1 MLSNKP
7 KGGNPVSSYRSLLTE
22 YPVGARRRVLL
33 AVVVLAL
40 FISAFEGQLAPVL
53 PLLLADLGM
62 SLKTYGLI
70 TAGSLVFGAI
80 AGYLGGE
87 LADRVGRVKILV
99 PFMFISAGACVFM
112 ATAESVAHF
121 ATARM
126 LLAFVEGIAVAG
138 TQPLIRDFTPRMGRA
153 QAFAFWSWGSVG
165 ANFFAA
171 AIAAATLGA
180 FGHEWRSQLYIM
192 AGAAFVGAIVVALV
206 LRDLAPEVRR
216 AIRITEH
223 EGHAGVVPT
232 SGKRLR
238 LLVTRRGFWTHV
250 GAMSFL
256 YVLLATMNAY
266 AQTMLVQQFGMSV
279 QSASAVTMT
288 FWLSNLALS
297 LVFARFSDRLQVRKP
312 FMIGG
317 GAAATVLLGVFV
329 AQMGSGRAASTAG
342 VVVLFVGIGVAL
354 AATFGPWMA
363 SFSEFV
369 EETHADLQGGAFGL
383 NHLINRCFILA
394 AVLIAPRMVATTGT
408 WERWMT
414 ITWIAT
420 ALFTLTAALVPGRG
434 GRARTAPE
442 RVSPAVDFVAR
453 PAS

>member
-1 MLSNKP
+1 M
-7 KGGNPVSSYRSLLTE
+7 SYRTLLTE

-53 PLLLADLGM
+53 PLLLDDLGM

-70 TAGSLVFGAI
+70 TAASLVFGAL

-87 LADRVGRVKILV
+87 LADRVGRVRILV
-99 PFMFISAGACVFM
+99 PFMFLSAAACLFM
-112 ATAESVAHF
+112 ATADSVGHF
-121 ATARM
+121 ALARIV
-126 LLAFVEGIAVAG
+126 LAFIEGIAVAG
-138 TQPLIRDFTPRMGRA
+138 TQPLIRDVTPRMGRA

-171 AIAAATLGA
+171 AVASATLGV
-180 FGHEWRSQLYIM
+180 FGNQWRSQLFIM
-192 AGAAFVGAIVVALV
+192 GGAALVGAIVIALT

-216 AIRITEH
+216 AVRLTEYETH
-223 EGHAGVVPT
+223 TVEVPQGT
-232 SGKRLR
+232 KGLR
-238 LLVTRRGFWTHV
+238 LLLARRAFWAHV
-250 GAMSFL
+250 LAMSFL

-266 AQTMLVQQFGMSV
+266 AQTMLVQQFGVSV
-279 QSASAVTMT
+279 RAASAMTMV

-297 LVFARFSDRLQVRKP
+297 LVFARLSDRTQRRKV
-312 FMIGG
+312 FMVGG
-317 GAAATVLLGVFV
+317 GVAAAVFLGTFL
-329 AQMGSGRAASTAG
+329 ALMGRGSEASTSV

-363 SFSEFV
+363 SFSEHV
-369 EETHADLQGGAFGL
+369 EEVHPDIQGRAFGL
-383 NHLINRCFILA
+383 NHLLNRTFILA
-394 AVLIAPRMVATTGT
+394 TVLFAPRVVEATGG

-414 ITWIAT
+414 IVWVAT
-420 ALFTLTAALVPGRG
+420 VLFAIIAALVPGVT
-434 GRARTAPE
+434 GRHSRTGADVE
-442 RVSPAVDFVAR
+442 AVAQ